1 MPSWCIYI
9 IIAIVVLII
18 GSAFASA
25 SEIAYATMNKIK
37 LEKAASDAKNKKAVR
52 AQKLID
58 DYPSL
63 LATILVINN
72 LVNIAMTS
80 LFSILASEIFVKNA
94 NTYSVIFGTLIVLIF
109 GEIIPKVITA
119 RYNYNIAL
127 AFSSL
132 LTFFKK
138 FFKPVVYVATK
149 ISNFFAR
156 FWTPKEKE
164 ESVTDEELI
173 TMVDEIEEEGFIDE
187 ETGDLVR
194 SAIDFTD
201 VAAYEIM
208 THRVDVFAFDIED
221 KIDELINDENI
232 FKYSRV
238 PVYRDDIDHI
248 IGVLNTKVLI
258 KLLLSKNKKSIK
270 IEELLTE
277 PIYVHKT
284 KAISEVLREFKK
296 TRTHIAI
303 VVDEFGGT
311 MGIITLEDILEEL
324 VGDIWDETDVI
335 EEEYTQKSENEF
347 IVDGEMNIYDFFDL
361 VEYEDKD
368 FESEYTTVGGWCT
381 DVLGKFPEVG
391 DHFEFENLKVSIIEV
406 DGMRVEKVKII
417 KQEENE

>member
-1 MPSWCIYI
+1 MHRWCVYI

-52 AQKLID
+52 AKKLID

-80 LFSILASEIFVKNA
+80 LFSILASEIFAKNT

-119 RYNYNIAL
+119 RYNYSIAL
-127 AFSSL
+127 SFSLL

-149 ISNFFAR
+149 ISNFFAK

-201 VAAYEIM
+201 VSAYEIM

-221 KIDELINDENI
+221 KIDELINDVNI

-258 KLLLSKNKKSIK
+258 KQLLSKNKKSIK

-361 VEYEDKD
+361 VEYEDKE

-391 DHFEFENLKVSIIEV
+391 DNFVFGNLKVSIIEV

-417 KQEENE
+417 KVEENE